1 MKILFQLEK
10 INHMSLKKII
20 NFINDPRK
28 VSRLYADAKFSNI
41 EKNIYVRNIVWHFTT
56 PKCASTYFSK
66 YIDHII
72 QKNKRSNNVGIIRAV
87 PEFGE
92 RPQSVCKYHIN
103 EHLKF
108 RKNNFLFITYRQHT
122 QATND
127 LLKIINSKKHMILI
141 QYRNILD
148 TLASLI
154 DYWDEIP
161 SSIWSSVTPNYW
173 QGLNKDQKFEV
184 LMQLYLPWH
193 IQFLQSWN
201 LYKNE
206 NIVFCNYNE
215 IIKNPY
221 KYINLIFNK
230 YNIKVNDY
238 DFNKNKKE
246 INFNKGYSRF
256 NEYFSK
262 DQINQVRRFVEKFDY
277 LNQDLVK
284 YL

>member
-1 MKILFQLEK
+1 MIF
-10 INHMSLKKII
+10 KKISNLI
-20 NFINDPRK
+20 KDPRK
-28 VSRLYADAKFSNI
+28 ISRLYADNKFSNI
-41 EKNIYVRNIVWHFTT
+41 EKKIYESKIVWHFTT

-72 QKNKRSNNVGIIRAV
+72 HKNKQTDKVGIVRAV

-92 RPQSVCKYHIN
+92 RPQSICKYHLN
-103 EHLKF
+103 EHIKF
-108 RKNNFLFITYRQHT
+108 RKKNFLFITYRQHT
-122 QATND
+122 QATDD
-127 LLKIINSKKHMILI
+127 LLKIVNKKKHMILI
-141 QYRNILD
+141 QYRSILD

-173 QGLNKDQKFEV
+173 QNLDKDQKFQILIE
-184 LMQLYLPWH
+184 LYLPWH

-201 LYKNE
+201 IYKNE

-215 IIKNPY
+215 IIKDPF
-221 KYINLIFNK
+221 KFLNLIFNK
-230 YNIKVNDY
+230 YDIKVSDY
-238 DFNKNKKE
+238 DFIKNKKD

-262 DQINQVRRFVEKFDY
+262 DQINQVKIFVEKFDY

>member
-1 MKILFQLEK
+1 M
-10 INHMSLKKII
+10 NLKKII

-28 VSRLYADAKFSNI
+28 VSRLYADAKFSKI
-41 EKNIYVRNIVWHFTT
+41 EKNIYDRNIVWHFTT
-56 PKCASTYFSK
+56 PKCASTFFSK

-72 QKNKRSNNVGIIRAV
+72 QKNKQSNNVGIIRAV

-92 RPQSVCKYHIN
+92 RPQSICKYHIN

-127 LLKIINSKKHMILI
+127 LLKIINSKKHLI
-141 QYRNILD
+141 FIQFRGIFD

-154 DYWDEIP
+154 DYWDKIP
-161 SSIWSSVTPNYW
+161 SSIWSSVTPDYW
-173 QGLNKDQKFEV
+173 QNLNKDQKFQILV
-184 LMQLYLPWH
+184 DLYLPWH

-201 LYKNE
+201 SYKNE
-206 NIVFCNYNE
+206 NIIFCKYEDVVKYPFKHSN
-215 IIKNPY
+215 IIFS
-221 KYINLIFNK
+221 KYG
-230 YNIKVNDY
+230 IKVNDFE
-238 DFNKNKKE
+238 FNENKQE

-262 DQINQVRRFVEKFDY
+262 AQIDQVKNFVNKFDY
-277 LNQDLVK
+277 LNQDLSK